1 MIKKIITL
9 YNFKHN
15 KDKFTNKTFNKL
27 DKLALEYDKFACKL
41 DAVCLKIYKL
51 MTTKC
56 KWIKLARKLEEYN

>member
-51 MTTKC
+51 ITTKC
-56 KWIKLARKLEEYN
+56 K